1 MKTLRYILITVTAM
15 AAVSCALFSGKEKKN
30 DVGLTFESEEDDT
43 PANVEVVV
51 AASRE
56 VPQENVYAS
65 SVQPYAVNNI
75 APQSGGRIQKINVKV
90 GDYVYRGQILA
101 EMDKLQLEQTRLQV
115 RNDSIELS
123 RIRGLYE
130 KGGVS
135 KSDLDAIELAS
146 SVRLATLKNLEENTI
161 LRSPITGYVTA
172 RNYDR
177 GDMYTMAQPLYTVQQ
192 VVPVKLLVGISE
204 SEYTMVKKGDSVSLT
219 ADALPGRTFTGRIQ
233 NLYPTIDAAT
243 HTFNA
248 EVIVQNSD
256 RALRPGM
263 YARVTVTFG
272 KRNSVIVPDKCI
284 VKQEGSGQR
293 FVYIVNGDD
302 DTVSF
307 VPVTLGRHIGDE
319 YEIREGI
326 PDGATVVVKGQ
337 VNLRDGKKVN
347 VL

>member
-1 MKTLRYILITVTAM
+1 MKTLRYIFITVTAM

-204 SEYTMVKKGDSVSLT
+204 SEYTMVKKGDSVTLT

-302 DTVSF
+302 STVSF

>member
-30 DVGLTFESEEDDT
+30 DVGLTFETPEDDT

-51 AASRE
+51 AATRE

-123 RIRGLYE
+123 RIRCLYE

-177 GDMYTMAQPLYTVQQ
+177 GDMYTMTQPLYTVQQ

-204 SEYTMVKKGDSVSLT
+204 SEYTMVKKGDNVTLT
-219 ADALPGRTFTGRIQ
+219 ADALPGRTFKGRIQ

-248 EVIVQNSD
+248 EVVVQNSD

-302 DTVSF
+302 STVSF

-326 PDGATVVVKGQ
+326 PDGSTVVVKGQ

>member
-1 MKTLRYILITVTAM
+1 MKTLRYIFITVTAM

-204 SEYTMVKKGDSVSLT
+204 SEYTMVKKGDSVTLT
-219 ADALPGRTFTGRIQ
+219 ADALPGRTFTGRVQ

-302 DTVSF
+302 GTVSF

>member
-115 RNDSIELS
+115 RHDSIELS

>member
-30 DVGLTFESEEDDT
+30 DVGLTFETPEDDT
-43 PANVEVVV
+43 PANVEVIV
-51 AASRE
+51 ATTRE

-65 SVQPYAVNNI
+65 SVQPYAINNI
-75 APQSGGRIQKINVKV
+75 APQSGGRIQKICTEV
-90 GDYVYRGQILA
+90 GSYVYRGQILA

-115 RNDSIELS
+115 KNDSTEYS
-123 RIRGLYE
+123 RIKSLYE
-130 KGGVS
+130 KGGVA
-135 KSDLDAIELAS
+135 KSDLDAIELAYN
-146 SVRLATLKNLEENTI
+146 VRKETLKNLEENTI

-177 GDMYTMAQPLYTVQQ
+177 GDMYTMAQPLFTVQQ

-204 SEYTMVKKGDSVSLT
+204 SEYTMVKKGDKVTLT
-219 ADALPGRTFTGRIQ
+219 VDAIPGRTFSGSVSR
-233 NLYPTIDAAT
+233 LYPTIDAAT

-256 RALRPGM
+256 KALRPGM

-302 DTVSF
+302 NTVSF
-307 VPVTLGRHIGDE
+307 APVTLGRHIGDE
-319 YEIREGI
+319 YEVREGI
-326 PDGATVVVKGQ
+326 PDGATVVFKGQ